1 MNDWNVSAK
10 TARLWEL
17 SAIMIYMDHYA
28 QIVHNRF
35 VFMLRLLQKQ
45 TLCKCKILTVQNKDM

>member
-1 MNDWNVSAK
+1 
-10 TARLWEL
+10 
-17 SAIMIYMDHYA
+17 MIYMDHYA